1 MKTVVLDAGHGGKD
15 SGAVGNG
22 RKEKDDVLK
31 LTLAVGKILDD
42 YVDVEYTRKTDIYES
57 VKKKA
62 ADGNAYKADLF
73 VSFHRNSSEF
83 ESSNG
88 YESLVYSDSGMAGKL
103 ANYINLDMK
112 KIGFRNRG
120 TKIRKDLSVLRRTNM
135 PAMLGEFGFITNKYD
150 NKMFIDKFDQIA
162 KAVAD
167 DILEVL
173 GVSTKKLT
181 VKVKNGKVI
190 TKTSP
195 LNMRQKAKSTAK
207 VVAKVPKG
215 KMVYI
220 LKVGDKWHKVK
231 YNGKTGYCA
240 AKYIKIL

>member
-15 SGAVGNG
+15 SGAVGYG

-31 LTLAVGKILDD
+31 LVLAVGKKLDD

-57 VKKKA
+57 VSKKA
-62 ADGNAYKADLF
+62 SDANAYKADLF
-73 VSFHRNSSEF
+73 VSFHRNSADE
-83 ESSNG
+83 EANG
-88 YESLVYSDSGMAGKL
+88 YETLVYAISGKAKQFADLMNKDMEKL
-103 ANYINLDMK
+103 
-112 KIGFRNRG
+112 GFRNRG
-120 TKIRKDLSVLRRTNM
+120 TKVRKDLCVLRKT
-135 PAMLGEFGFITNKYD
+135 AMTAALCEFGFISNKKD
-150 NKMFIDKFDQIA
+150 NALFVKRFDDIVNA
-162 KAVAD
+162 TVRN
-167 DILEVL
+167 ILEVL
-173 GVSTKKLT
+173 GVSTKKTT

-207 VVAKVPKG
+207 VVTKVPKG